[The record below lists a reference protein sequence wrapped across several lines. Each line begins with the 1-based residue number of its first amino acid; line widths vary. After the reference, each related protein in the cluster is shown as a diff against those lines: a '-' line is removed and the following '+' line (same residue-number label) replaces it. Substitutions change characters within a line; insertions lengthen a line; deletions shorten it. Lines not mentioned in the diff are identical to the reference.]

1 MHLPACRAAK
11 EKRLIKSLKA
21 APAAKPLARR
31 TLFAGAGTAGA
42 LAAAA
47 ALLPKAATPVV
58 VAAPA
63 APAVADGGYQLT
75 EHVQRYYQTAR
86 V

>member
-1 MHLPACRAAK
+1 VTKETNAMSKTASTTPA
-11 EKRLIKSLKA
+11 EMPNSSRLS
-21 APAAKPLARR
+21 RR
-31 TLFAGAGTAGA
+31 TVFAGAGAVGAAA

-47 ALLPKAATPVV
+47 LPLAREAAPVV
-58 VAAPA
+58 TAAVPESA
-63 APAVADGGYQLT
+63 SGGYQLT

>member
-1 MHLPACRAAK
+1 M
-11 EKRLIKSLKA
+11 SLFDRT
-21 APAAKPLARR
+21 PQNRR
-31 TLFAGAGTAGA
+31 RMLAGTGAVGA

-47 ALLPKAATPVV
+47 AVLPTAPQP
-58 VAAPA
+58 VAAVAPQPRPEPDA
-63 APAVADGGYQLT
+63 AGGYQLS

>member
-1 MHLPACRAAK
+1 MTQP
-11 EKRLIKSLKA
+11 KA
-21 APAAKPLARR
+21 NVPAATSESAPLARR
-31 TLFAGAGTAGA
+31 TVFVGAGAVGA

-47 ALLPKAATPVV
+47 AVLPLSQE
-58 VAAPA
+58 AAPA
-63 APAVADGGYQLT
+63 PKQAQSGNTEGGYQLT

>member
-1 MHLPACRAAK
+1 MER
-11 EKRLIKSLKA
+11 KSSFHGNLTPDVSA
-21 APAAKPLARR
+21 GVATAPVSRR
-31 TLFAGAGTAGA
+31 TVFAGAGAVGA

-47 ALLPKAATPVV
+47 AVLPRVQEVPAEATA
-58 VAAPA
+58 AAPA
-63 APAVADGGYQLT
+63 QGANTGGYQLT